1 MKTIDN
7 LLLEI
12 VNFVD
17 PTLEE
22 LLSPRDARVLRSMAS
37 AANSLYFITENQSKL
52 ITKILREN
60 CEKMPVFKNDI
71 LKSLSDASWSKQFRV
86 VQQVKKFY
94 IAPAAD
100 HDLMLHVEFT
110 FSSQIRKILSQNSKN
125 IEGVVEHVPGKLFLA
140 DLTEKNIVIL
150 HELLSPHGFEID
162 ILIKNHYETIKSWSK
177 NEVENQFLLTTMS
190 YPNFQKAITQDL
202 GLDTAIDNVIIK
214 DRGFRYQY
222 FVEKTEKSPEN
233 LTEIIASRN
242 KARVWV
248 DSKSHSLDDTFTA
261 LTNLKRLP
269 VLLVFD
275 GINPENNLENLEKIS
290 EILDKNRIFD
300 KVGIYFRLPN
310 TEVGKRFNSIIS
322 TRKYNTMLDS
332 DAQIVGVQNGKIP
345 KFFMENKWKPMSV
358 LAIGDLLKN
367 NKTSVYANYC
377 DLIVTYSD
385 KQPLIDT
392 NNLWL

>member
-1 MKTIDN
+1 MKTIDS

-22 LLSPRDARVLRSMAS
+22 LLNSRDARVLRSMSTAI
-37 AANSLYFITENQSKL
+37 NSLYFITENQSKL

-60 CEKMPVFKNDI
+60 CEKMPIFKNDI
-71 LKSLSDASWSKQFRV
+71 LTSLGDASWSKQFRV
-86 VQQVKKFY
+86 VHQVKKFY
-94 IAPAAD
+94 MAPDAD
-100 HDLMLHVEFT
+100 HDLRLHVEFT

-140 DLTEKNIVIL
+140 DLTEKNIVTL
-150 HELLSPHGFEID
+150 YEMLEPHGFEID
-162 ILIKNHYETIKSWSK
+162 ALIKTHYETIKSWSK
-177 NEVENQFLLTTMS
+177 TEVQNQFLLTTIS
-190 YPNFQKAITQDL
+190 YPNFQKTITQDL
-202 GLDTAIDNVIIK
+202 GLDTAIDDIIIN
-214 DRGFRYQY
+214 DRSMRYQY
-222 FVEKTEKSPEN
+222 FVEKTEKSSEN
-233 LTEIIASRN
+233 LIEVIAHRN
-242 KARVWV
+242 KTRVWV
-248 DSKSHSLDDTFTA
+248 DSKTYTLSDTFAA

-269 VLLVFD
+269 ILVVFD
-275 GINPENNLENLEKIS
+275 GIDPENNLENLEKIS
-290 EILDKNRIFD
+290 EILDMHRIFD
-300 KVGIYFRLPN
+300 NVGIYFRLPN
-310 TEVGKRFNSIIS
+310 TEVGKRFNSIIA
-322 TRKYNTMLDS
+322 TRKYNSMLDS

-345 KFFMENKWKPMSV
+345 KFFMENKWRPMSV
-358 LAIGDLLKN
+358 LALGDLLKN